1 MDVYKDSIL
10 LELKEYSIFEF
21 NLFRKADCIFENE
34 DTLHLTLEETVISEG
49 KGDELIRVLEK
60 IFTERCGMSLKIHV
74 DYKEAVESK
83 ARRNGEL
90 KIQQEVEAILSRLPR
105 AAGGEE
111 QSFSEPKPEKTVTA
125 EPRAPKEAAQKEA
138 PKEGGFSKGGFK
150 GKSRFGGGDF
160 NRPVRRSDNPDV
172 VYGRDI
178 EEEAIPIDQIQGEM
192 GEVVI
197 HGQLINLETR
207 DIRNEKTILIFEV
220 TDFTDTIMMKMFART
235 AQVPEI
241 LEGIQKGKFYKI
253 KGITTIDKFDSQLTI
268 GSIVGMKKISD
279 FRPVRMDNSPEKRV
293 ELHCHTKMS
302 DMDGVS
308 DVEDIVKQ
316 AYAWGQ
322 PAIAIT
328 DHGVVQSFPSANH
341 TLDSIDDA
349 YRKQYQK
356 DHPDVSK
363 DELKKI
369 VSPVQ
374 IIYGVEAYLLDDL
387 RKPVENPQGQSLDST
402 YVVFDLETT
411 GFSPVENKIIEI
423 GAVKVENGEI
433 TEKFS
438 TFVNPE
444 VPIPFGSRS

>member
-1 MDVYKDSIL
+1 MEKPFFDVFPTLELNTELKNLFAVTKVTRVALTKARDFLKVYLFSEKLIQKKYIYQVEKAIRDQLFAGVQMTVKIIEKFSLSRQYTPEKLMDVYKDSIL

-150 GKSRFGGGDF
+150 GKGRFGGGDF

-268 GSIVGMKKISD
+268 GSIIK
-279 FRPVRMDNSPEKRV
+279 E
-293 ELHCHTKMS
+293 
-302 DMDGVS
+302 
-308 DVEDIVKQ
+308 
-316 AYAWGQ
+316 
-322 PAIAIT
+322 
-328 DHGVVQSFPSANH
+328 
-341 TLDSIDDA
+341 
-349 YRKQYQK
+349 
-356 DHPDVSK
+356 
-363 DELKKI
+363 
-369 VSPVQ
+369 
-374 IIYGVEAYLLDDL
+374 
-387 RKPVENPQGQSLDST
+387 
-402 YVVFDLETT
+402 
-411 GFSPVENKIIEI
+411 
-423 GAVKVENGEI
+423 
-433 TEKFS
+433 
-438 TFVNPE
+438 
-444 VPIPFGSRS
+444 

>member
-1 MDVYKDSIL
+1 MNSTCSGRRTSV
-10 LELKEYSIFEF
+10 
-21 NLFRKADCIFENE
+21 FENE
-34 DTLHLTLEETVISEG
+34 DTLHLDAGGNSDLRG
-49 KGDELIRVLEK
+49 KRGRADSILEK

-90 KIQQEVEAILSRLPR
+90 KIQQEVEAILNRLPR

-111 QSFSEPKPEKTVTA
+111 QSFFRNQNGKSSGSREQQP
-125 EPRAPKEAAQKEA
+125 
-138 PKEGGFSKGGFK
+138 EGGGIQRRIQRERRLPARVA
-150 GKSRFGGGDF
+150 SRAKDVLAEETST
-160 NRPVRRSDNPDV
+160 VRCAVPTIRMWFM
-172 VYGRDI
+172 
-178 EEEAIPIDQIQGEM
+178 EETSRRKPSPIDQIQGEM
-192 GEVVI
+192 GEVVV

-207 DIRNEKTILIFEV
+207 DIRNEKSILIFEV
-220 TDFTDTIMMKMFART
+220 TDFTDTIIMKMFART

-241 LEGIQKGKFYKI
+241 LEGIQKGRFYKI
-253 KGITTIDKFDSQLTI
+253 KGVTTIDKYDSQLTI
-268 GSIVGMKKISD
+268 GSIVGMKKIPD

-308 DVEDIVKQ
+308 DVEDIVKR

-328 DHGVVQSFPSANH
+328 DHGVVQSFPAANH

-356 DHPDVSK
+356 EHPDVSK
-363 DELKKI
+363 DELKKL
-369 VSPVQ
+369 VSPFK

-411 GFSPVENKIIEI
+411 GFSPVENRIIEI
-423 GAVKVENGEI
+423 GAVKVENGRI

-438 TFVNPE
+438 TFCQSGGAYSFPDR
-444 VPIPFGSRS
+444 GTDRYQ